1 MIHDSS
7 NPPKLEFLLQE
18 DTDYS
23 TRNED
28 SSEIAAGDREMGI
41 KCKTFTHY
49 AVKIHLAKRS
59 DSVLNCKLLVF

>member
-1 MIHDSS
+1 MIHVPS

-28 SSEIAAGDREMGI
+28 SSEIAPGDREIGI
-41 KCKTFTHY
+41 KYKSFAHY
-49 AVKIHLAKRS
+49 AENSISLTVTT
-59 DSVLNCKLLVF
+59 VC